1 MMKKKGFVGAVISA
15 LCIALY
21 YVGMAVLF
29 LCIPDFPL
37 WGKLALCLIPMAVCA
52 LVVAVLVQ
60 RIRELKSGETDDLE
74 NY

>member
-1 MMKKKGFVGAVISA
+1 MMKKKGFVGAVLSA

-37 WGKLALCLIPMAVCA
+37 WGKLLLCLLPAGICG
-52 LVVAVLVQ
+52 VVVLVLVQ